1 MDEEHNAL
9 VSSPTPHEPPQGSS
23 ADYLAWVLRRHV
35 MSLERVLHSDADRLD
50 EVHLPAWLRSTKGE
64 QRLPVT
70 IAVLVAIVLQIGLP
84 GRFASQ
90 PRFLLPGLEI
100 ALAAGLMA
108 ANPKRIDRESR
119 VLRAVSLSL
128 IAAISFANI
137 VSALR
142 LVHELLNGTAGDNAA
157 PLLATGAAIWGTNV
171 IAFGLWYWELDRGG
185 PASRARARKT
195 YPDFLFVQ
203 MQNPEMAPPDWEP
216 AFVDYL
222 YLSFTN
228 ATAFSPTDVMP
239 LSRWAKMMML
249 VQSAV
254 SIVAVALVV
263 ARAVNILK

>member
-1 MDEEHNAL
+1 MTSDSPHN
-9 VSSPTPHEPPQGSS
+9 PQQSSS
-23 ADYLAWVLRRHV
+23 ADYLTSVLRRQVTH
-35 MSLERVLHSDADRLD
+35 LERMLHSDVDRLD
-50 EVHLPAWLRSTKGE
+50 EMHLPAWLRSTEGE

-70 IAVLVAIVLQIGLP
+70 IVVLVAIVLQVVLP
-84 GRFASQ
+84 SRFALQ
-90 PRFLLPGLEI
+90 PRYLLPGLEI
-100 ALAAGLMA
+100 ALMAGLIA
-108 ANPKRIDRESR
+108 ASPTRIDRESR
-119 VLRAVSLSL
+119 VLRATSLTL
-128 IAAISFANI
+128 IAAISVANI

-142 LVHELLNGTAGDNAA
+142 LVHELLNGTAGEMAA

-185 PASRARARKT
+185 PVSRARARKT

-216 AFVDYL
+216 TFVDYL

-239 LSRWAKMMML
+239 LTRWAKMMML